1 MSLSEDAFVESRSI
15 RDRQLAEMQGD
26 RAETILNKVKAL
38 MFAVWQG
45 QGIATI
51 GQVAEFYEVPED
63 TVQTAIKVNRDE
75 FESDGLRTIR
85 SKALKDVVLLFDTS
99 SRAPRLTVWAPC
111 AALRL
116 GMMLRDSAVE
126 RQMRTQL
133 IE

>member
-85 SKALKDVVLLFDTS
+85 SKALKDVVLLRDTS
-99 SRAPRLTVWAPC
+99 SRAPRLTV
-111 AALRL
+111 
-116 GMMLRDSAVE
+116 
-126 RQMRTQL
+126 
-133 IE
+133 